1 MIAVI
6 VAMEKERIYI
16 TSELEDCVCEEY
28 SGIKFF
34 IGSYRGTDVAVA
46 EAGIG
51 KVAAAYTTA
60 VTLMRYSP
68 EAVINTGIAGG
79 LGVLS
84 QGDVAVVSEAWQ
96 HDFDLTAFGEAA
108 GKYCGRTDAALTAT
122 LLKAVNGA
130 RTGVIATGDSFIADA
145 VKARN
150 IAETFGAVLCDMEC
164 AAIAQACG
172 AAGVPFAALKVVS
185 DGAEDG
191 AETGY
196 EEFAEKACRIN
207 ARAAL
212 EAVAATRGR

>member
-16 TSELEDCVCEEY
+16 TSELEDCVREEY

-79 LGVLS
+79 LGILS
-84 QGDVAVVSEAWQ
+84 QGDVVAVSEAWQ

-108 GKYCGRTDAALTAT
+108 GKYCGRTDAALTAA
-122 LLKAVNGA
+122 LLGAVKGA

-164 AAIAQACG
+164 AAIAQACVS
-172 AAGVPFAALKVVS
+172 AGVPFAAVKVVS
-185 DGAEDG
+185 DGADDG
-191 AETGY
+191 AEIGY

>member
-60 VTLMRYSP
+60 VALMRYSP

-79 LGVLS
+79 LGILS
-84 QGDVAVVSEAWQ
+84 QGDVVAVSEAWQ

-122 LLKAVNGA
+122 LLKAVYGA

-164 AAIAQACG
+164 AAIAQACVS
-172 AAGVPFAALKVVS
+172 AGVPFAALKVVS
-185 DGAEDG
+185 DGADDG
-191 AETGY
+191 AEIGY
-196 EEFAEKACRIN
+196 EEFADKACRIN

>member
-1 MIAVI
+1 MIAII

-16 TSELEDCVCEEY
+16 TSELENCVCEEY

-34 IGSYRGTDVAVA
+34 TGSYRGTDVAVA

-79 LGVLS
+79 LGILS
-84 QGDVAVVSEAWQ
+84 QGDVVAVSEAWQ
-96 HDFDLTAFGEAA
+96 HDFDLTAFGDAA
-108 GKYCGRTDAALTAT
+108 GKYCGKTDAALTTAV
-122 LLKAVNGA
+122 LNAVNGA
-130 RTGVIATGDSFIADA
+130 RTGVIATGDSFIADS
-145 VKARN
+145 VKARR

-164 AAIAQACG
+164 AAIAQVCVS
-172 AAGVPFAALKVVS
+172 AGVPFAAVKVVS
-185 DGAEDG
+185 DGADDG
-191 AETGY
+191 AEIGY
-196 EEFAEKACRIN
+196 EEFADKACRIN

-212 EAVAATRGR
+212 DAVAATRGI

>member
-6 VAMEKERIYI
+6 VAMEKERKYI

-145 VKARN
+145 GKARN

>member
-79 LGVLS
+79 LGILS
-84 QGDVAVVSEAWQ
+84 QGDVVAVSEAWQ

-164 AAIAQACG
+164 AAIAQACVS
-172 AAGVPFAALKVVS
+172 AGVPFAALKVVS

-191 AETGY
+191 AEIGY
-196 EEFAEKACRIN
+196 KEFADKACRIN